1 MDPALYSPLPDDW
14 TVGVADIV
22 ESTKAIANQRYKA
35 VNMAGAS
42 VIAAVTNALEGR
54 EFPFVF
60 GGDGAS
66 FAVSPDDLERAREA
80 LAATAIWVEE
90 DLNLVMRVALVPVP
104 AVRAQGLDVRV
115 ARFGPSP
122 NLSYAMFSGGGLG
135 WADAAMK
142 RGEFAVPA
150 APPGTQP
157 DLSGLSCRFEEIP
170 STRGLILS
178 VLVVPAQGADPPA
191 FRKVIEDII
200 ALVERSPDAGRPV
213 PPGGPPLRWPPAGVE
228 YEARAA
234 RGGPLLKRRAVVLA
248 VTLWAYVV
256 HALRHQ
262 VGNFVP
268 KNYVQ
273 QVVENSDFR
282 KYDDGLRMIL
292 DCTRGTGARADAASR
307 EGRVRG
313 DRALRPAPAGCGD
326 DDLLHAVGD
335 AQRPRPL
342 HRRRP
347 RRLCLGGDGAE
358 GDGGLIEADRLE
370 TLACRSRVQVSPPQS
385 APTQPSTSQRIR
397 TRHRDAAGVA
407 GAVIGVVDLARPF
420 VRTGGLHAAEQ
431 RQADHRPLLQ
441 RRIGILVVDLGLA
454 GGGIDRVLEADDHA
468 ADAAAAFADL
478 HPRVAGLRQPD
489 AGRLTGALRASR
501 WGGQQC
507 RRDRDDESRICKP

>member
-1 MDPALYSPLPDDW
+1 MTTPDGTDIFYGAIPVFRGFGSLMDPALYSPLPDDW

-35 VNMAGAS
+35 VNMAGAA

-66 FAVSPDDLERAREA
+66 FAVSPADLDARARGAGGDRDLGRGRSRSGDAGGAGAGEGRSA
-80 LAATAIWVEE
+80 RRASMSASPASGRRPICPMRCFPAA
-90 DLNLVMRVALVPVP
+90 
-104 AVRAQGLDVRV
+104 G
-115 ARFGPSP
+115 S
-122 NLSYAMFSGGGLG
+122 G

-150 APPGTQP
+150 AHPGTQP

-178 VLVVPAQGADPPA
+178 VLVVPAKGADPLA

-200 ALVERSPDAGRPV
+200 QSGRTVAPDAGRPV

-234 RGGPLLKRRAVVLA
+234 RGGPLLKRRTVVLA

-256 HALRHQ
+256 MRFGIK

-292 DCTRGTGARADAASR
+292 DCTEELERALAQLLAKAASERIVRYGLHRQDAAMMTCFTPSVMRSDHVHFIDGARGGYASAAT
-307 EGRVRG
+307 
-313 DRALRPAPAGCGD
+313 ALKAM
-326 DDLLHAVGD
+326 
-335 AQRPRPL
+335 
-342 HRRRP
+342 
-347 RRLCLGGDGAE
+347 
-358 GDGGLIEADRLE
+358 
-370 TLACRSRVQVSPPQS
+370 
-385 APTQPSTSQRIR
+385 
-397 TRHRDAAGVA
+397 AA
-407 GAVIGVVDLARPF
+407 
-420 VRTGGLHAAEQ
+420 
-431 RQADHRPLLQ
+431 
-441 RRIGILVVDLGLA
+441 
-454 GGGIDRVLEADDHA
+454 
-468 ADAAAAFADL
+468 
-478 HPRVAGLRQPD
+478 
-489 AGRLTGALRASR
+489 
-501 WGGQQC
+501 
-507 RRDRDDESRICKP
+507 